1 MSFLLL
7 LSNQVGQSYVV
18 EHLWEDAN
26 RLLKNGLIK
35 VGPKKGDPFGSVLG
49 TRKNNKNKCS
59 LLQYLRSLGIHTG

>member
-26 RLLKNGLIK
+26 RLLKK
-35 VGPKKGDPFGSVLG
+35 EWVDKSWTKK
-49 TRKNNKNKCS
+49 R
-59 LLQYLRSLGIHTG
+59 RSFWVSPGHKKE